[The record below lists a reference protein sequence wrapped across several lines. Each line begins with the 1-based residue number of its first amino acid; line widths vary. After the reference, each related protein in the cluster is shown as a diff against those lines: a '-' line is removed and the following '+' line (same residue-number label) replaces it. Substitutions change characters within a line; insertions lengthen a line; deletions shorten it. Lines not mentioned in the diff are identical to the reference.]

1 MRCAYFRSMRYWLF
15 VLLFTPVLCSGQKEL
30 HVQFIARDNYMMPE
44 EAPPEYTLMDTV
56 VLRNEPSHES
66 RKIAALYP
74 GTPVYIDSVSTDT
87 VVANGVRS
95 VWYRVEANKQ
105 LGWVWGG
112 LLAQDAMGSY
122 ADPTVKFLG
131 GLEYVTTWSDT
142 TTVRYKYR
150 LVALRDGQQLDAV
163 TLPSFAWHFG
173 QLSAL
178 GNRGLKNVDDVLLL
192 DVPCVGGCGCSTGSI
207 VVFWSGGRFHH
218 VANMVGSPDGA
229 YSTNQHLVFPSDMEG
244 LPGIIKR
251 VTSSYDESDL
261 NGGEQLATDGEEPP
275 QQFIR
280 RILTTELLRWDGAHL
295 VPTGQASEVRS
306 YLLPTD

>member
-1 MRCAYFRSMRYWLF
+1 MRHWILMFLF
-15 VLLFTPVLCSGQKEL
+15 SPVLGSAQNDL

-44 EAPPEYTLMDTV
+44 EAPPEHTFMGTV
-56 VLRNEPSHES
+56 VLRDEPSHES
-66 RKIAALYP
+66 RKVAALYP
-74 GTPVYIDSVSTDT
+74 GTSVYIDSVSTDT

-105 LGWVWGG
+105 FGWVWGG
-112 LLAQDAMGSY
+112 LLAQDATGSY

-150 LVALRDGQQLDAV
+150 LVAVRDGQQLDAI
-163 TLPSFAWHFG
+163 TLPSFAWNFG

-178 GNRGLKNVDDVLLL
+178 GNRGLRNVDDVLFL
-192 DVPCVGGCGCSTGSI
+192 DVPCVGGCGCATGSI

-218 VANMVGSPDGA
+218 VADMKGSPDGA

-251 VTSSYDESDL
+251 VTSSYDESEQT
-261 NGGEQLATDGEEPP
+261 GGELLGNDGEEQP
-275 QQFIR
+275 QEFVR
-280 RILTTELLRWDGAHL
+280 RFVTTEFLRWDGAQL
-295 VPTGQASEVRS
+295 VPNGQAKEERS